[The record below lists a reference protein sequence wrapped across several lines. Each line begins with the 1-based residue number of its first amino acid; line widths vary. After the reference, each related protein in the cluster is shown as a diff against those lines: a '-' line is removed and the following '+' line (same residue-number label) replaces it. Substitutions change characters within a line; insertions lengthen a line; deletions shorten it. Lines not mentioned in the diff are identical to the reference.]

1 MSTFAIGD
9 IQGCYDPLLEVL
21 AKVNFNQSKDTLLCV
36 GDLINRGPDS
46 LKVLRFLKNLDNQCV
61 TVLGNHDIHFLAMYY
76 GIRIPKASDTLQQ
89 VLDAPDIDEL
99 ASWLRSKPLLVELKQ
114 RKTLLCHAGIYPGW
128 SRKKALSLAKEVSNV
143 FADET
148 RCVKLL
154 KKIYSDH
161 PSKWSDDLGKTQ
173 RHRFIINA
181 FTRMRFCSPKGH
193 LNLKE
198 SAFTG
203 KRRKNRLPWFEI
215 HNSGLNGY
223 RVVFGHWS
231 ALGLLNTKDHLCLDT
246 GYIWGR
252 ELTLAKIP
260 KTPRDQPIK
269 NNKLITVSAGS
280 GK

>member
-1 MSTFAIGD
+1 MSTFAVGD
-9 IQGCYDPLLEVL
+9 IQGCYDPLIKLL
-21 AKVNFNQSKDTLLCV
+21 AKAGFDQSKDSLLCV

-76 GIRIPKASDTLQQ
+76 GIRTPKASDTLQQ
-89 VLDAPDIDEL
+89 VLNAPDVDVL
-99 ASWLRSKPLLVELKQ
+99 ASWLRNKPLMVQLKQ
-114 RKTLLCHAGIYPGW
+114 SKTLLCHAGIYPGW
-128 SRKKALSLAKEVSNV
+128 SRKKALALANEVSSI
-143 FADET
+143 FADED

-154 KKIYSDH
+154 SKIYSNH
-161 PSKWSDDLGKTQ
+161 PSKWSDELGKTQ

-215 HNSGLNGY
+215 HNPSLDGY

-246 GYIWGR
+246 GYVWGR
-252 ELTLAKIP
+252 DLSLAKIP
-260 KTPRDQPIK
+260 KKPKTKPIK
-269 NNKLITVSAGS
+269 SKNLISVSAEP
-280 GK
+280 